1 MTKRKKILF
10 SFIAL
15 IFGTFL
21 FAVFVHYQSMYSLHI
36 QFIKFEEYPFIGNY
50 IPLYLYWGS
59 IIGMLII
66 LLIILGIFLRP
77 VEITSVKLNDDKG
90 ILEIK
95 KSAIVGIVQSQVAQS
110 NLLNDSKVN
119 VKMYKKKIKV
129 RIIGNTSGNNLD
141 IINQT
146 NQLVKSIELY
156 LQTFIGLDTSIKAEV
171 VFKNVSRS
179 GKNRPK
185 RVI

>member
-21 FAVFVHYQSMYSLHI
+21 FAVFVHYQSMYSLPI

-95 KSAIVGIVQSQVAQS
+95 KKCYRRNSPVASSSVQF
-110 NLLNDSKVN
+110 
-119 VKMYKKKIKV
+119 IK
-129 RIIGNTSGNNLD
+129 
-141 IINQT
+141 
-146 NQLVKSIELY
+146 
-156 LQTFIGLDTSIKAEV
+156 
-171 VFKNVSRS
+171 
-179 GKNRPK
+179 
-185 RVI
+185 